1 MKLNKLKP
9 GESAIIDEI
18 DYLAGIRTPYTL
30 GIIPGAT
37 VKCLSTV
44 FTCMEF
50 DLYGQRLILSKE
62 LASRYSCTKLD

>member
-9 GESAIIDEI
+9 GESAIIGEI
-18 DYLAGIRTPYTL
+18 ESMAGIKFPHTL
-30 GIIPGAT
+30 GIVPGAT

-50 DLYGQRLILSKE
+50 ELYGQRLVLSKE